1 MKILELAYEDKATG
15 WKLNPVQFSDLNLLV
30 GVSGVGK
37 TKILKA
43 ILNIKAIARGFRYQG
58 AKWFIRFLTTDQI
71 EYQWEGQFD
80 LIHNELHNI
89 EASTKESE
97 NVFVKFTL
105 APEPEESDFPNIIY
119 ESLSNNKQEWPL
131 LIKREQ
137 DIITFNNQ
145 PVIVKLSQKQSLI
158 SLFNGEK
165 EVQLLNKEFS
175 LIKISQAALFEDIT
189 LNNTYEEY
197 ENSGSNF
204 KGFNRNSAV
213 FKKASFEDYKNRYR
227 DLNVSTVLSMI
238 QNEKN
243 SIKGKLALSSY
254 FIPDVFKEL
263 QIRFIEIFPSIEKIE
278 IVRLN
283 LQSDFDNSNE
293 FIFDIRLKEKNNQQ
307 PIYQSEISSGMFKTL
322 LHLSEIYFSPPGS
335 VILIDEF
342 ENSLGVNCL
351 DSITEDLTDS
361 DHQLQFIITSHH
373 PYVIN
378 NIRPSHWKIVT
389 RQGGEVTVKSAED
402 FHISPSRQKA
412 YIDLINVL
420 EDDYQ
425 EIEA

>member
-43 ILNIKAIARGFRYQG
+43 ILNIKKIVEGESLYSV
-58 AKWFIRFLTTDQI
+58 KWSIDFLTNDGNEYHWSGEFESFVIIQESLFLNLGDQSSKEELIKRDAEKISFKNNLIPVKLLPFKSVINILGEKDFEIIRAEFNKIYLSDTSSESLKKNILISKELWNKTI
-71 EYQWEGQFD
+71 EPFNNSNYLLCSEKESLFD
-80 LIHNELHNI
+80 EICENEKELSIEFKFVLACYLERQLCLRLHRFESIKNRFKEIFENIDDIYAIIVDSGEDNELHQIYINEI
-89 EASTKESE
+89 IKKE
-97 NVFVKFTL
+97 NVRLVL
-105 APEPEESDFPNIIY
+105 N
-119 ESLSNNKQEWPL
+119 
-131 LIKREQ
+131 Q
-137 DIITFNNQ
+137 D
-145 PVIVKLSQKQSLI
+145 
-158 SLFNGEK
+158 
-165 EVQLLNKEFS
+165 
-175 LIKISQAALFEDIT
+175 
-189 LNNTYEEY
+189 
-197 ENSGSNF
+197 
-204 KGFNRNSAV
+204 
-213 FKKASFEDYKNRYR
+213 
-227 DLNVSTVLSMI
+227 DL
-238 QNEKN
+238 
-243 SIKGKLALSSY
+243 
-254 FIPDVFKEL
+254 
-263 QIRFIEIFPSIEKIE
+263 
-278 IVRLN
+278 
-283 LQSDFDNSNE
+283 
-293 FIFDIRLKEKNNQQ
+293 
-307 PIYQSEISSGMFKTL
+307 SSGMLKTFW
-322 LHLSEIYFSPPGS
+322 HLAEIYLSPRNS

-378 NIRPSHWKIVT
+378 NVRPSHWKIVT

-425 EIEA
+425 DIEA

>member
-43 ILNIKAIARGFRYQG
+43 ILNIKAIARGFRYRG
-58 AKWFIRFLTTDQI
+58 VKWFIRFLTTDQV
-71 EYQWEGQFD
+71 EYQWEGEFD
-80 LIHNELHNI
+80 LGHNERKNI
-89 EASTKESE
+89 EQNTNQS
-97 NVFVKFTL
+97 VKIS
-105 APEPEESDFPNIIY
+105 PEPEESDFPKIIY
-119 ESLSNNKQEWPL
+119 ESLSNSKQESSL

-165 EVQLLNKEFS
+165 EVELLNQEFS
-175 LIKISQAALFEDIT
+175 LIKISQAALFEDMN
-189 LNNTYEEY
+189 LNNTYENYEY
-197 ENSGSNF
+197 EYSGSSF
-204 KGFNRNSAV
+204 KGFNRNSAIL
-213 FKKASFEDYKNRYR
+213 KETSFENYEKHYNN
-227 DLNVSTVLSMI
+227 LNDSTILSLI
-238 QNEKN
+238 QHEKN
-243 SIKGKLALSSY
+243 SIKEKLSLSYY
-254 FIPDVFKEL
+254 FIPIIFKEL
-263 QIRFIEIFPSIEKIE
+263 QARFIEIFPSIEEIKISKFYITTE
-278 IVRLN
+278 
-283 LQSDFDNSNE
+283 SFDKNTKVA
-293 FIFDIRLKEKNNQQ
+293 FAIRLKEKQNQWL
-307 PIYQSEISSGMFKTL
+307 IEQSEISSGMLKTL

-425 EIEA
+425 DIEA